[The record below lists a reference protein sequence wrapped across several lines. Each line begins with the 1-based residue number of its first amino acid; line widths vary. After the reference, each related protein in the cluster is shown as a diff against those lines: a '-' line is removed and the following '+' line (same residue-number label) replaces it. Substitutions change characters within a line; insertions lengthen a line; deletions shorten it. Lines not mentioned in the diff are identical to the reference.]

1 MGIKMKFRCT
11 ERRFARF
18 DFIDRYGEEC
28 AIQDSSLASEA
39 AIWLGVNDNRMHLTR
54 EQVAELVP
62 ILQRFLDTD
71 SILPLEAQE
80 DS

>member
-1 MGIKMKFRCT
+1 MKFRFT

-71 SILPLEAQE
+71 SIVPLEESCTQ
-80 DS
+80 S